1 MTLTPPV
8 LRTVVEMALSARPVE
23 LGCDDCEAHLDR
35 FAEMALAGLDASEA
49 LPLVEEH
56 LERCPCCRVE
66 LEALLDV
73 LRVAEREGTP
83 WWRRWRR

>member
-8 LRTVVEMALSARPVE
+8 LRTVVEMALSTRPVE

-66 LEALLDV
+66 FEALLDA
-73 LRVAEREGTP
+73 LRAAERGGAP

>member
-8 LRTVVEMALSARPVE
+8 LAKVVQMALSARPVE
-23 LGCDDCEAHLDR
+23 LGCDDCEARLDR
-35 FAEMALAGLDASEA
+35 FAEMELAGLNARDA

-66 LEALLDV
+66 LEALVEV
-73 LRVAEREGTP
+73 LRASAGEARP
-83 WWRRWRR
+83 WWQRWRG